1 MGLERVTIDKTR
13 GDKGLLLHQPK
24 LVGATQEVTL
34 PRVLSEGEQTALGL
48 SAFFTSAHEFLSW
61 ALGLR
66 SWVKSLEIKNPETQ
80 KALALGACA
89 NFCSL
94 YLLG

>member
-66 SWVKSLEIKNPETQ
+66 SWVKSLEIKNPEN
-80 KALALGACA
+80 KRRSPFGGLAPIF
-89 NFCSL
+89 NF
-94 YLLG
+94 